1 RKGDGGSAVARGESD
16 PSGGWRAPAPVEG
29 GPAMSRL
36 SVWSLAGASVL
47 TLCAA
52 TAFAQLPNQYGL
64 SINADN
70 AKKAAAAALA
80 EARKNNWT
88 MAAAIVDTAGDLV
101 YFENLDGTQAASVN
115 IAVDKARSAA
125 RFKRP
130 TKALQD
136 VLAAGGDG
144 LRLLALQGAVPVEGG
159 LPLLMDG
166 KIVGAIGLSG
176 GTSQQDGQCAKAG
189 ADSVK

>member
-1 RKGDGGSAVARGESD
+1 
-16 PSGGWRAPAPVEG
+16 
-29 GPAMSRL
+29 MSRL
-36 SVWSLAGASVL
+36 SVWSFAGAGLL

-52 TAFAQLPNQYGL
+52 SAFGQMSNPYGM
-64 SINADN
+64 SINAES

-101 YFENLDGTQAASVN
+101 YFEKLDGTQAASVN

-159 LPLLMDG
+159 LPILMDG

-176 GTSQQDGQCAKAG
+176 GTSPQDGQCAKAG
-189 ADSVK
+189 ADVLK

>member
-1 RKGDGGSAVARGESD
+1 
-16 PSGGWRAPAPVEG
+16 
-29 GPAMSRL
+29 MSRL
-36 SVWSLAGASVL
+36 SVWSLAGAGVL

-52 TAFAQLPNQYGL
+52 SAFGQLPNQYGM
-64 SINADN
+64 SINGEN

-101 YFENLDGTQAASVN
+101 YFEKLDGTQAASVN

-176 GTSQQDGQCAKAG
+176 GTSPQDGQCAKAG

>member
-1 RKGDGGSAVARGESD
+1 MMRRSMVR
-16 PSGGWRAPAPVEG
+16 
-29 GPAMSRL
+29 
-36 SVWSLAGASVL
+36 LAGLSL
-47 TLCAA
+47 LMLCAA
-52 TAFAQLPNQYGL
+52 SAFAQMPNPYGM
-64 SINADN
+64 SVNGETAR
-70 AKKAAAAALA
+70 KAAASALA

-101 YFENLDGTQAASVN
+101 YFEKVDGTQAASTL
-115 IAVDKARSAA
+115 IAIDKARSAV

-159 LPLLMDG
+159 IPLLMDG

-176 GTSQQDGQCAKAG
+176 GTSAQDGQCAKAG
-189 ADSVK
+189 ADTIK